1 MKVSSVVKILVSLAL
16 SQSSEAFTPSSG
28 TAPASTAFVLGGRG
42 TAKNVPPPT
51 TTTNK
56 NKNILNH
63 RSFPST
69 FTHLSAQKITDAEGK
84 DGEGGFFSDLTI
96 QPGYA
101 AFYLTFLSVATYMSI
116 NEASGASQTLINNFL
131 ADPVNPGFGS
141 SLFETVW
148 NAIGL
153 IGLPL
158 ACLIMPT
165 AKGQKLNPTPFLF
178 ASMFAGYGS
187 LGIFM
192 TTRKN
197 DDSSSII
204 NIEEDLGWFTKN
216 VLENKI
222 FNWVLVAFFTL
233 TYVNSG
239 AAQALV
245 TDFGGTFTEFKE
257 MISGSALGITSSV
270 DFMILCLTGATLVP
284 EDLKRRGVDDA
295 AKANVIAASTV
306 LVPAVGLALYTALRP
321 SLEKE

>member
-1 MKVSSVVKILVSLAL
+1 MKVSSVAKILVSLAL

-28 TAPASTAFVLGGRG
+28 TASTAFVLGGQG
-42 TAKNVPPPT
+42 IAENVLPLS
-51 TTTNK
+51 TTN
-56 NKNILNH
+56 NNNNILNL
-63 RSFPST
+63 RPCPST
-69 FTHLSAQKITDAEGK
+69 FTHLSAQKNTDA
-84 DGEGGFFSDLTI
+84 EGGFFSDLTI

-101 AFYLTFLSVATYMSI
+101 AFYLTFLSVATYMSL

-257 MISGSALGITSSV
+257 MISGSALGTTSSV